1 MYDFRIRGVGFFL
14 YELFFWNKTRKI
26 LVWQKIQPS
35 LGLHPRG
42 TQNKKIKNLNKTHMN
57 IKAHKS
63 EIYTNVWPEGRG
75 RGGEGASN

>member
-1 MYDFRIRGVGFFL
+1 MNF
-14 YELFFWNKTRKI
+14 FFWNKTRKI

-42 TQNKKIKNLNKTHMN
+42 TQNKKIKNSNKTHMN

-63 EIYTNVWPEGRG
+63 EIYTNVRPDRRGKGRG
-75 RGGEGASN
+75 VLIESVSGFDEFYCFE